1 MREEDGEGMDQAMGD
16 GTSAHENTIAPVSRE
31 RMKEIRVFEKE
42 RDARAARAAKQR
54 DHGIF
59 AFGPPPAGH
68 ERSLPHGPAA
78 LGARRIAP
86 EPALLR
92 APSARERRA
101 PVRVPVHVAQLGKE
115 NATGGDG
122 GRAQNKTG
130 DEGKGKRKT
139 QAVDV
144 EVDGR
149 SKKK

>member
-1 MREEDGEGMDQAMGD
+1 MDD

-31 RMKEIRVFEKE
+31 RMKEIRAFEKE
-42 RDARAARAAKQR
+42 HDAHAARAAKQR

-68 ERSLPHGPAA
+68 ERSLPHGPVA

-92 APSARERRA
+92 APSARERHA
-101 PVRVPVHVAQLGKE
+101 PVCVPVHVAHLGKE

-144 EVDGR
+144 EVDGC
-149 SKKK
+149 SKKKRKTG